1 LSPEEIE
8 IIKQATRDAQALQF
22 KLWAQTVQT
31 SKDKVVAAG
40 CVITTL
46 TPKQKKA
53 FVAAMKPIYD
63 KQPQEIKDLV
73 KRTKA
78 VK

>member
-1 LSPEEIE
+1 
-8 IIKQATRDAQALQF
+8 
-22 KLWAQTVQT
+22 VQT

-46 TPKQKKA
+46 TPRQKQA

-63 KQPQEIKDLV
+63 QQPQEIKDLV
-73 KRTKA
+73 KRIRA
-78 VK
+78 VQ